1 MTIYVSIGAPKT
13 AVPDVRG
20 QSATDAAAA
29 IAKVGLDPDVHDVN
43 SLKPV
48 NTVIAQSPGPGTRVV
63 RGSKVRINVSK
74 GPASIAVPP
83 VVGIP
88 YAQAESTLKA
98 KGFKVTRVDRAS
110 NEPKDTVL
118 GEDPGGNTVAFGFHE
133 SCHMAPIGSTVTVT
147 VSKGPTQVQVP
158 DVTTLDKDTATATL
172 ESSGFK
178 VKIVPQDTT
187 DPTAENIVLDQSP
200 KSSSSAAPGS
210 VVTIFVGRLAGGDN
224 GNGNGNGNGG
234 GTATTGGGP

>member
-1 MTIYVSIGAPKT
+1 VTIYVSTGRPKT
-13 AVPDVRG
+13 VVPDVRG
-20 QSATDAAAA
+20 QQATDAAAA

-118 GEDPGGNTVAFGFHE
+118 GEDPGGNT
-133 SCHMAPIGSTVTVT
+133 MAPIGSTVTVT

-158 DVTTLDKDTATATL
+158 DVTTLDKHTATATL

-200 KSSSSAAPGS
+200 KGNESAAQGS
-210 VVTIFVGRLAGGDN
+210 VVTIFVGRLAGG
-224 GNGNGNGNGG
+224 GQGG
-234 GTATTGGGP
+234 GGGGGGGGDTTTTGQ